1 MICHDDVKVVL
12 QASLPLSDEL
22 TVHVSNQFLRR
33 KRQAQACNL
42 QAVVKQIEVTVSSD
56 DLPAVFCRNSSL
68 HPDDIFRFRGS
79 VCYHQGRSM
88 AAPRQTWHRRT

>member
-68 HPDDIFRFRGS
+68 HPDDIFLKGMKER
-79 VCYHQGRSM
+79 
-88 AAPRQTWHRRT
+88 ALAIK

>member
-42 QAVVKQIEVTVSSD
+42 KE
-56 DLPAVFCRNSSL
+56 REE
-68 HPDDIFRFRGS
+68 
-79 VCYHQGRSM
+79 
-88 AAPRQTWHRRT
+88 RREEKEL

>member
-22 TVHVSNQFLRR
+22 TVHVSNQFLGR

-42 QAVVKQIEVTVSSD
+42 TEREERREEKE
-56 DLPAVFCRNSSL
+56 LCRV
-68 HPDDIFRFRGS
+68 I
-79 VCYHQGRSM
+79 YE
-88 AAPRQTWHRRT
+88 